1 MTLKSLLEGPL
12 FRLPALHAAMLARRP
27 VPDLNKIA
35 WVSMVRRGD
44 TVLDVGAN
52 RGIYTEFFA
61 RKVGSRGA
69 VYAFEP
75 VRASFDILRLRS
87 AEFANVHPIHAGL
100 SDRAG
105 RVPIYIPGADLQQA
119 SLAIHAGGS
128 WSQGA
133 EVRCEEVD
141 ILTLDGWVAQQQ
153 VERIDFIKLD
163 AEGAEYSILRGAR
176 ATLTRHQPLIYM
188 EVCRD
193 WVREFGVELQELA
206 AELRDLGYRHAC
218 QPVLDGRRLR
228 LAPVDLCDLVVAD
241 VLVSC
246 RPLQA

>member
-1 MTLKSLLEGPL
+1 MNLKSLLEGPL
-12 FRLPALHAAMLARRP
+12 FHLPALHAAMLARRP

-35 WVSMVRRGD
+35 WVSAVRRGS
-44 TVLDVGAN
+44 TVLDIGAN

-61 RKVGSRGA
+61 RKVGRRGA

-75 VRASFDILRLRS
+75 VQASFDILRERC
-87 AEFANVHPIHAGL
+87 AVFGNVHPIHAGL

-119 SLAIHAGGS
+119 SLATHAGGS

-133 EVRCEEVD
+133 EVRREDVD
-141 ILTLDGWVAQQQ
+141 VVTLDEWEAQRQ
-153 VERIDFIKLD
+153 VGRIDFIKLD
-163 AEGAEYSILRGAR
+163 AEGAEYRILRGAR
-176 ATLTRHQPLIYM
+176 ATLKRHQPLIYM

-193 WVREFGVELQELA
+193 WVREFGIEPEELA

-218 QPVLDGRRLR
+218 QPVLEGRRLK
-228 LAPVDLCDLVVAD
+228 LVPVDFCDLVVAD
-241 VLVSC
+241 VFVSC
-246 RPLQA
+246 RPL